1 MNLKYVLLGFLLVS
15 GLGMAQVK
23 KSKADILFFE
33 YAYREAIQEY
43 YKEMNEAPLTNQ
55 QVLNLADSFYKIG
68 NFKQASDKYFEVY
81 KKDSTMS
88 DYHFSKML
96 VAMTRTSGLDRAKAF
111 LATKTTS
118 LSPELVENAAFNFE
132 LRDSEIE
139 DALDFKIFNIN
150 ANSPQAD
157 FGPSF
162 FGDRLLFSSSR
173 PQDSK
178 MEYGPSGEGFLNIYV
193 GKVGR
198 DGQVIN
204 PNPYTGIPETK
215 FHAATPFY
223 SKQLNSVFYVLSNA
237 VKGKL
242 SFDENGKN
250 ALALGISGING
261 DFNYL
266 LRDLSTSFYYPFYD
280 EENSK
285 LYFAANFEDS
295 LGGTDIYY
303 VYTNNGQIMSSPIN
317 LGPRINSPGNEISP
331 YVFENTLY
339 FSSDIFYGLGGMDIY
354 KSEIGSDDVFSIPIN
369 LGDVVNS
376 EKDEFGFIIKNNMDE
391 GLIGYF
397 SSNRAGGKGN
407 DDIYGYLVDKKP
419 GLKTLV
425 IRGEITEETTTLG
438 IPGVTVKLLDEQ
450 GELLKETSSGDDGT
464 YRLEV
469 PWRNN
474 ARIALSKD
482 RYSRFTKDYD
492 EAGLEK
498 IEAGNLDISLVKL
511 DALVQEREGQTVIR
525 MNKFFFDRGSSKMTP
540 EIETELDKAV
550 DAVMKFPEIQL
561 RVEAHTDS
569 RGGSATNFRLSQK
582 RADAIKKY
590 LLDKGVPDPN
600 ILYSIGY
607 GEDKITNNCTNG
619 VYCLEILHK
628 QNERH
633 LIVVLNYDLLYD

>member
-1 MNLKYVLLGFLLVS
+1 MNIKYVLLGFLLVS
-15 GLGMAQVK
+15 VMGMAQVK

-33 YAYREAIQEY
+33 YAYSEAIQEY
-43 YKEMNEAPLTNQ
+43 YKEMNNAPLTNQ
-55 QVLNLADSFYKIG
+55 QMLNLADSFYKIG
-68 NFKQASDKYFEVY
+68 NFKQASEKYFEVY

-96 VAMTRTSGLDRAKAF
+96 GSMTRTSGLDRAKAF

-118 LSPELVENAAFNFE
+118 LSAELVENAAFNFNLLETENEDE
-132 LRDSEIE
+132 LK
-139 DALDFKIFNIN
+139 FNIFNIN

-162 FGDRLLFSSSR
+162 FEDKLLFSSSR

-178 MEYGPSGEGFLNIYV
+178 MEYGPSGEGFLDIFV
-193 GKVGR
+193 GKVGNE
-198 DGQVIN
+198 GQIIN
-204 PNPYTGIPETK
+204 PNPYAGIPETK
-215 FHAATPFY
+215 YHAGTPFY

-237 VKGKL
+237 NKGKL

-266 LRDLSTSFYYPFYD
+266 LKDLSTSFYYPFYD
-280 EENSK
+280 ENNSK

-295 LGGTDIYY
+295 LGGTDIYF

-331 YVFENTLY
+331 YVFENSLY
-339 FSSDIFYGLGGMDIY
+339 YSSDVFYGFGGMDIY
-354 KSEIGSDDVFSIPIN
+354 KSEIGSDDFYSIPIN

-376 EKDEFGFIIKNNMDE
+376 EKDEFGFIIKNNTGD

-397 SSNRAGGKGN
+397 SSNRPGGKGN
-407 DDIYGYLVDKKP
+407 DDIYGFLVDKKP

-425 IRGEITEETTTLG
+425 LRGEITEENSTLG
-438 IPGVTVKLLDEQ
+438 IPGVLIKLLDEQ
-450 GELLKETSSGDDGT
+450 GKFIKETYSTDGGD

-469 PWRNN
+469 PWKANIKIE
-474 ARIALSKD
+474 ASKD
-482 RYSRFTKDYD
+482 RYSAHSEVYE
-492 EAGLEK
+492 EAALEGFQS
-498 IEAGNLDISLVKL
+498 ANLDISLLKL
-511 DALVQEREGQTVIR
+511 DALVQERDDQTVLK
-525 MNKFFFDRGSSKMTP
+525 MNKFFFARGRYNMTP
-540 EIETELDKAV
+540 DIATELDKAV
-550 DAVMKFPEIQL
+550 EAIKKFPELQL
-561 RVEAHTDS
+561 RIEAHTDS
-569 RGGSATNFRLSQK
+569 RGGSATNFRLSQN

-590 LLDKGVPDPN
+590 LVDNGVPTSS
-600 ILYSIGY
+600 ILYTVGY

-619 VYCLEILHK
+619 VYCLELLHK

-633 LIVVLNYDLLYD
+633 LIVVLNYNLLYD